1 MTRRR
6 FTMFLVGLL
15 ALAVL
20 VAPGASAG
28 KPTIER
34 LEIDETVADPFLTA
48 ECGFP
53 VTVQSQGHIIV
64 RTFPGDKTGVAQV
77 TTLNIDNTV
86 RAGDRSYRI
95 RDVGADVVRI
105 EPDGTAIIMI
115 IGQVPFAFTG
125 VLKLDLETGE
135 AILEPHHSLEGQI
148 AEACAALA
156 P

>member
-28 KPTIER
+28 KPTFER
-34 LEIDETVADPFLTA
+34 LEIDETVPDPFLTA

-53 VTVQSQGHIIV
+53 VSIQSQGHIIV
-64 RTFPGDKTGVAQV
+64 RTFSGEKTGVVQV
-77 TTLNIDNTV
+77 TTLNIINTV
-86 RAGDRSYRI
+86 RAGARSYPV

-105 EPDGTAIIMI
+105 EPDGTAILMI
-115 IGQVPFAFTG
+115 IGQTPFGFTG
-125 VLKLDLETGE
+125 VLKIDLETGE
-135 AILEPHHSLEGQI
+135 AILEPHHSLEGRI
-148 AEACAALA
+148 ADACAALA